1 MHDPRPKRRACP
13 CRPDRPGNGHA
24 YPSLAARPRAGWSA
38 RDGLADAG
46 GARRAFDK
54 RKILYNMKASEIR
67 LINKLEEGLRNGN
80 STSYEQ
86 NRCTYAQDSGFRWQ

>member
-13 CRPDRPGNGHA
+13 CRPDRPGDGHA
-24 YPSLAARPRAGWSA
+24 YPSSAARPRAGWSA

-67 LINKLEEGLRNGN
+67 LIDKLEEGLQSRSK
-80 STSYEQ
+80 STQKS
-86 NRCTYAQDSGFRWQ
+86 C

>member
-1 MHDPRPKRRACP
+1 MNITETAKLYAAQIGPEIDA
-13 CRPDRPGNGHA
+13 HA
-24 YPSLAARPRAGWSA
+24 A

-54 RKILYNMKASEIR
+54 GEILYNMEASEIR
-67 LINKLEEGLRNGN
+67 LIDKLEEGLHNGN

-86 NRCTYAQDSGFRWQ
+86 SRCTYAQDSGFRWQ

>member
-1 MHDPRPKRRACP
+1 MNITETAKLYAAQISPEIDAHAARACSSS
-13 CRPDRPGNGHA
+13 R
-24 YPSLAARPRAGWSA
+24 S
-38 RDGLADAG
+38 GLADAG

-67 LINKLEEGLRNGN
+67 LIDKLEEGLHNGN

-86 NRCTYAQDSGFRWQ
+86 NRCTYAQDSGFRRQ